1 MLVTIGGKTLEVSI
15 GPTTDSPSFT
25 LSWILLIAFA
35 TTTLPAVSRVIL
47 SAWRMGTPLLIRV
60 PNVRAKREMAVLLVK
75 SPKTGIRNA
84 MVSRNNVP
92 PGVLDNAL

>member
-35 TTTLPAVSRVIL
+35 TTVLPAVSRVIL
-47 SAWRMGTPLLIRV
+47 SAWRMGTPLLISV
-60 PNVRAKREMAVLLVK
+60 PNVRANREMAVLLVK
-75 SPKTGIRNA
+75 SPKTGTRNA
-84 MVSRNNVP
+84 TRSRKAIP
-92 PGVLDNAL
+92 AGVLDKAL